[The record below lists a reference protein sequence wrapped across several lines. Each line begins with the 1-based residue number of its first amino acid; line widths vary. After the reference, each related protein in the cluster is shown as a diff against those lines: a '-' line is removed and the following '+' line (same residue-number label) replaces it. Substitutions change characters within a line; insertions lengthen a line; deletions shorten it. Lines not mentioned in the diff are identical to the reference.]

1 MKNILLFNLLVTW
14 STKRDEKYTQ
24 TKYKY
29 LTGIPS
35 AQIPNINLA
44 HYTTR
49 A

>member
-1 MKNILLFNLLVTW
+1 MTNILLFNLLVTW
-14 STKRDEKYTQ
+14 STKHDENYTQ

-29 LTGIPS
+29 LTGIPY
-35 AQIPNINLA
+35 AQIPIINLA